1 MSLET
6 TAEITG
12 LKQALSE
19 LSKLDKSARFKAAAK
34 IKASSPAMLEEGRK
48 QFPADI
54 GISVIHGWGRSK
66 KGKKGRLAYDKT
78 AVDKGVQIMVGGR
91 ARGQGITPLV
101 TLVQKSP
108 AGAMF
113 SQAGTKDKTTDFG
126 KLMNNVFGTSQR
138 GIWRSRKFIAEQ
150 GSADIMKAV
159 DEVIDEGITGYKVK
173 NENEMCEA
181 VSRIDLIDRKI
192 CREQASQR
200 FDIKVI
206 ASN

>member
-1 MSLET
+1 MSLAT
-6 TAEITG
+6 SVEITG

-34 IKASSPAMLEEGRK
+34 IKASSPALLEEARR

-54 GISVIHGWGRSK
+54 GITMIRGMNN
-66 KGKKGRLAYDKT
+66 KGRLGWNKT

-91 ARGQGITPLV
+91 ARGKGIVPLV
-101 TLVQKSP
+101 TLVQKNA

-138 GIWRSRKFIAEQ
+138 GIWRSRAFIAEQ
-150 GSADIMKAV
+150 GAADIMKAV
-159 DEVIDEGITGYKVK
+159 DEVIADA
-173 NENEMCEA
+173 NRALMARLSENTLQKRA
-181 VSRIDLIDRKI
+181 
-192 CREQASQR
+192 A
-200 FDIKVI
+200 
-206 ASN
+206 

>member
-6 TAEITG
+6 SAEITG

-34 IKASSPAMLEEGRK
+34 IKASSPAMLENARQ

-54 GISVIHGWGRSK
+54 GISVIHGMGN
-66 KGKKGRLAYDKT
+66 KGRLGYNKT

-101 TLVQKSP
+101 TLVQKN
-108 AGAMF
+108 AGAAMF
-113 SQAGTKDKTTDFG
+113 SQAGTKSITPFT
-126 KLMNNVFGTSQR
+126 KLLTNVFGRPQR
-138 GIWRSRKFIAEQ
+138 GLWRSRAFIAEQ

-159 DEVIDEGITGYKVK
+159 DEVIADA
-173 NENEMCEA
+173 NRA
-181 VSRIDLIDRKI
+181 L
-192 CREQASQR
+192 QAR
-200 FDIKVI
+200 T
-206 ASN
+206 AN

>member
-48 QFPADI
+48 QFPAEI
-54 GISVIHGWGRSK
+54 GISMIHGMRN
-66 KGKKGRLAYDKT
+66 KGRLGYNKA

-101 TLVQKSP
+101 TLVQKNP
-108 AGAMF
+108 AGALF
-113 SQAGTKDKTTDFG
+113 SQAGTKNNSDFSR
-126 KLMNNVFGTSQR
+126 LLTNVFGKPQR
-138 GIWRSRKFIAEQ
+138 GLWRSRAFIAEQ
-150 GSADIMKAV
+150 GTADIMRAV
-159 DEVIDEGITGYKVK
+159 DEVIADA
-173 NENEMCEA
+173 NRA
-181 VSRIDLIDRKI
+181 LQARK
-192 CREQASQR
+192 A
-200 FDIKVI
+200 
-206 ASN
+206 AA

>member
-48 QFPADI
+48 QFPAEI
-54 GISVIHGWGRSK
+54 GVSMIRGWGASK

-78 AVDKGVQIMVGGR
+78 AVDKGVQIVVGGR

-101 TLVQKSP
+101 TLVQKSA
-108 AGAMF
+108 AGALF
-113 SQAGTKDKTTDFG
+113 SQAGMKNNSDFSR
-126 KLMNNVFGTSQR
+126 LLTNVFGKPQR
-138 GIWRSRKFIAEQ
+138 GLWRSRAFIAEQ

-159 DEVIDEGITGYKVK
+159 DEVIADA
-173 NENEMCEA
+173 NRALMARLSENTLQKRA
-181 VSRIDLIDRKI
+181 G
-192 CREQASQR
+192 
-200 FDIKVI
+200 
-206 ASN
+206 